1 MIIVQQ
7 IVGTGLT
14 DFVIDETTYSTKV
27 GQGFSCN
34 QFKYDGN
41 DWNIVTPGQSGVVD
55 LADYGITFSGTP
67 VLDDE
72 FSVAQFYMENLWVF
86 NAGKGVNSNKIN
98 ENFAEVQS
106 QSNTNETA
114 INNIAST
121 ALLKDGSNLT
131 QSAIN
136 TFQQQTPNIL
146 STDGTISLTDN
157 TANFLTLTGNGTIS
171 LPAVASDQ
179 YSHTI
184 TLVVEGGSYSLGLG
198 TVKHLYNPIVID
210 TTQTYNVMYIY
221 NKIDNS
227 WYYSLT
233 Q

>member
-1 MIIVQQ
+1 MV
-7 IVGTGLT
+7 L
-14 DFVIDETTYSTKV
+14 
-27 GQGFSCN
+27 
-34 QFKYDGN
+34 
-41 DWNIVTPGQSGVVD
+41 NI
-55 LADYGITFSGTP
+55 F
-67 VLDDE
+67 E
-72 FSVAQFYMENLWVF
+72 
-86 NAGKGVNSNKIN
+86 AGKGINATKIN
-98 ENFAEVQS
+98 DNFSQVQN

-131 QSAIN
+131 QSAID

-146 STDGTISLTDN
+146 STSGAISLTDN
-157 TANFLTLTGNGTIS
+157 TANFLTLTGNNTNRIV

-184 TLVVEGGSYSLGLG
+184 SLVVAGGPYSLDFNTATGG
-198 TVKHLYNPIVID
+198 RHLFNNLSVDP
-210 TTQTYNVMYIY
+210 TQTYSVLFIY
-221 NKIDNS
+221 NKLDNY

>member
-1 MIIVQQ
+1 MNQ
-7 IVGTGLT
+7 TGSPKQN
-14 DFVIDETTYSTKV
+14 FY
-27 GQGFSCN
+27 GQEY
-34 QFKYDGN
+34 KMVL
-41 DWNIVTPGQSGVVD
+41 NI
-55 LADYGITFSGTP
+55 F
-67 VLDDE
+67 E
-72 FSVAQFYMENLWVF
+72 
-86 NAGKGVNSNKIN
+86 AGKGINATKIN
-98 ENFAEVQS
+98 DNFSQVQN

-131 QSAIN
+131 QSAID

-146 STDGTISLTDN
+146 STSGAISLADN
-157 TANFLTLTGNGTIS
+157 TANFLTLTGNNTNRIV

-184 TLVVEGGSYSLGLG
+184 SLVVAGGPYSLALG
-198 TVKHLYNPIVID
+198 TTYHLYNYLLID
-210 TTQTYNVMYIY
+210 TTKTYNVLYVY
-221 NKIDNS
+221 NKLDNH

>member
-1 MIIVQQ
+1 MTLHI
-7 IVGTGLT
+7 
-14 DFVIDETTYSTKV
+14 FE
-27 GQGFSCN
+27 
-34 QFKYDGN
+34 
-41 DWNIVTPGQSGVVD
+41 
-55 LADYGITFSGTP
+55 
-67 VLDDE
+67 
-72 FSVAQFYMENLWVF
+72 
-86 NAGKGVNSNKIN
+86 AGKGINATKIN
-98 ENFAEVQS
+98 DNFSQVQS

-146 STDGTISLTDN
+146 STSGTISLTDN
-157 TANFLTLTGNGTIS
+157 TANFLTLTGNGIIS

-184 TLVVEGGSYSLGLG
+184 SLVVDGGSYSLGLG
-198 TVKHLYNPIVID
+198 TTYHLYNNLDID
-210 TTQTYNVMYIY
+210 TTKTYNVLYIY
-221 NKIDNS
+221 NKLDNH

>member
-1 MIIVQQ
+1 MA
-7 IVGTGLT
+7 L
-14 DFVIDETTYSTKV
+14 
-27 GQGFSCN
+27 
-34 QFKYDGN
+34 
-41 DWNIVTPGQSGVVD
+41 NI
-55 LADYGITFSGTP
+55 F
-67 VLDDE
+67 E
-72 FSVAQFYMENLWVF
+72 
-86 NAGKGVNSNKIN
+86 AGKGINAEKIN
-98 ENFAEVQS
+98 DNFSQVQS

-136 TFQQQTPNIL
+136 TFQQQTPRIL
-146 STDGTISLTDN
+146 RRSGTISLLDN

-184 TLVVEGGSYSLGLG
+184 SLVVAGGSYSLGLG
-198 TVKHLYNPIVID
+198 TTYHLYNNLDID
-210 TTQTYNVMYIY
+210 TTQTYNVLYVY
-221 NKIDNS
+221 NKLDNH

>member
-1 MIIVQQ
+1 MA
-7 IVGTGLT
+7 L
-14 DFVIDETTYSTKV
+14 
-27 GQGFSCN
+27 
-34 QFKYDGN
+34 
-41 DWNIVTPGQSGVVD
+41 NI
-55 LADYGITFSGTP
+55 F
-67 VLDDE
+67 E
-72 FSVAQFYMENLWVF
+72 
-86 NAGKGVNSNKIN
+86 AGKGINATKIN
-98 ENFAEVQS
+98 DNFSQVQN

-146 STDGTISLTDN
+146 STDGIISLADN

-171 LPAVASDQ
+171 LPAIASDQ

-184 TLVVEGGSYSLGLG
+184 SLVVAGSSYSLGLG
-198 TVKHLYNPIVID
+198 TLNHLYQPITID
-210 TTQTYNVMYIY
+210 TTKTYNIIYIY

-227 WYYSLT
+227 WYYGLT

>member
-1 MIIVQQ
+1 MA
-7 IVGTGLT
+7 L
-14 DFVIDETTYSTKV
+14 
-27 GQGFSCN
+27 
-34 QFKYDGN
+34 
-41 DWNIVTPGQSGVVD
+41 NI
-55 LADYGITFSGTP
+55 F
-67 VLDDE
+67 E
-72 FSVAQFYMENLWVF
+72 
-86 NAGKGVNSNKIN
+86 AGKGINATKIN
-98 ENFAEVQS
+98 DNFSQVQS

-121 ALLKDGSNLT
+121 ALLKNGSNLT

-146 STDGTISLTDN
+146 SADGTISLADN

-184 TLVVEGGSYSLGLG
+184 SLVVAGGAYSLGLG
-198 TVKHLYNPIVID
+198 TTYHLYNNLDID
-210 TTQTYNVMYIY
+210 TTQTYNVLYIY
-221 NKIDNS
+221 NKLDNR

>member
-1 MIIVQQ
+1 MA
-7 IVGTGLT
+7 L
-14 DFVIDETTYSTKV
+14 
-27 GQGFSCN
+27 
-34 QFKYDGN
+34 
-41 DWNIVTPGQSGVVD
+41 NI
-55 LADYGITFSGTP
+55 F
-67 VLDDE
+67 E
-72 FSVAQFYMENLWVF
+72 
-86 NAGKGVNSNKIN
+86 AGKGINAVKIN
-98 ENFAEVQS
+98 DNFSQVQS

-146 STDGTISLTDN
+146 STDETISLLDN

-184 TLVVEGGSYSLGLG
+184 SLVVAGGAYSLGLG
-198 TVKHLYNPIVID
+198 TTYHLYNNLDID
-210 TTQTYNVMYIY
+210 TTKTYNVLYIY
-221 NKIDNS
+221 NKLDNH